1 MREKDIRPKDI
12 FDEYLR
18 LAKKDTKTFFENA
31 ELQEIPCPACG
42 LKGKYSF
49 KKNNFSY
56 SKCEQCQTLYVNP
69 RPSNESFENYYK
81 NSPSSKYWATTFY
94 KETIDARREKN
105 LEA

>member
-49 KKNNFSY
+49 KKNNFLIQNVSNVRHCMLILVPQMNH
-56 SKCEQCQTLYVNP
+56 SKIITRIHLRLSIGPLLFIRKQ
-69 RPSNESFENYYK
+69 
-81 NSPSSKYWATTFY
+81 
-94 KETIDARREKN
+94 
-105 LEA
+105 